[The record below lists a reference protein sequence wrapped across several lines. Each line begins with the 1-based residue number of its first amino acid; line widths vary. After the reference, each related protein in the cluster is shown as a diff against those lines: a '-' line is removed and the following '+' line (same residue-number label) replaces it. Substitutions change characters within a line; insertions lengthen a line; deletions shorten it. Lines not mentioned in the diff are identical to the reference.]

1 MARSCTFFD
10 GLATEPP
17 DDFFAGDF
25 LAGDFFAGDFFA
37 GDFFAGDFFAG
48 DFFAGDFFADD
59 FDVRFF
65 FVFVAR
71 RAATGRTLAK
81 HPSVA

>member
-1 MARSCTFFD
+1 
-10 GLATEPP
+10 LATEPP
-17 DDFFAGDF
+17 DDFFAGVF
-25 LAGDFFAGDFFA
+25 CAA
-37 GDFFAGDFFAG
+37 

-65 FVFVAR
+65 VVFVAR

>member
-1 MARSCTFFD
+1 
-10 GLATEPP
+10 LATEPP
-17 DDFFAGDF
+17 DDFFAGVF
-25 LAGDFFAGDFFA
+25 CAADFFAGDFFV
-37 GDFFAGDFFAG
+37 
-48 DFFAGDFFADD
+48 DD

-65 FVFVAR
+65 VVFVAR